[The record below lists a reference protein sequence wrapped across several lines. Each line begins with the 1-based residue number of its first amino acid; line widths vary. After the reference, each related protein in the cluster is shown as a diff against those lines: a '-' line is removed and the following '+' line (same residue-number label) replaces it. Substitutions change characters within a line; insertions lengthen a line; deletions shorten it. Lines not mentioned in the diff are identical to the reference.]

1 MHAEEKGQMSDLPQC
16 LVTTP
21 SFQDS
26 LSTESVLALCPLLI
40 TKGSCQRQ
48 TWNFMMPQPTPA
60 KRGLEHIP
68 LTHRYNPSNE
78 DFTVP
83 GNAGTVCIECFFDF
97 FKGNLKKKV
106 TWGVQ
111 GIKGDL
117 KQRTWLYPV
126 WILCNQSQVNE
137 TTSKFIS
144 KTWLRQQKA
153 LNIFQL
159 LGRPG

>member
-1 MHAEEKGQMSDLPQC
+1 MYFACNVYIYCTKITYKSIKPGRYLHAEEKGQMSDLPWC
-16 LVTTP
+16 LVTSP

-48 TWNFMMPQPTPA
+48 TWNFVMPQPTPA

-68 LTHRYNPSNE
+68 LTHRYNPRNE

-97 FKGNLKKKV
+97 FKGNLKKKS
-106 TWGVQ
+106 
-111 GIKGDL
+111 
-117 KQRTWLYPV
+117 Y
-126 WILCNQSQVNE
+126 
-137 TTSKFIS
+137 
-144 KTWLRQQKA
+144 LRSSGHKR
-153 LNIFQL
+153 
-159 LGRPG
+159 RP